1 MIIVKKKKKR
11 SKIIFH
17 YFFIIFY
24 DRTINTTIVNQS
36 KQSRKHPLDRDMEL
50 GV

>member
-1 MIIVKKKKKR
+1 MIIVKKKR

-17 YFFIIFY
+17 YFIIFY
-24 DRTINTTIVNQS
+24 DRTINTTVVNQS